1 MKTSKSIFAITAMAI
16 LATTVTI
23 VSCKKDNEN
32 ALSQKDQT
40 IQQSIDYRQIED
52 KKAYFTDFRKRLTE
66 SKDNETYNLE
76 DAAWHLACL
85 ANLDFCNVNVEY
97 NNVQFDTVEMQ
108 VNVTNDIMLL
118 GDIRTAYE
126 QMCSEIQQFKKG
138 FNHSDQNLYFIN
150 VSIDADGKAKIAL
163 MTSFNDNSKNLGDHT
178 WYFDDE
184 WAAYEV
190 CDVYFTPDSTYTW
203 NTTAKRELQR
213 LLNLFE
219 HYENYWSNGNY
230 IMCYFP
236 TQSHIFNYPNY
247 PDPYGN
253 WFEGNSRVFAGDVCV
268 GAAIILSIDKMCYC
282 LDSYLGLGYDYLE
295 DYSLYE
301 NEHPV
306 NWVIEADSVQSFGHR
321 WPTYFHKLTV
331 EYGQLIYN
339 NPPGPNND

>member
-16 LATTVTI
+16 LATTVSI

-32 ALSQKDQT
+32 VLSQQDRT

-66 SKDNETYNLE
+66 SKDNEAYNLE

-97 NNVQFDTVEMQ
+97 NEVQFDTVEMQ
-108 VNVTNDIMLL
+108 VNVTDGTMLL
-118 GDIRTAYE
+118 GDISTAYE

-138 FNHSDQNLYFIN
+138 FNHNDQNLYFIN

-163 MTSFNDNSKNLGDHT
+163 MTSFNDNSKDLGDHT

-190 CDVYFTPDSTYTW
+190 CDVYFTLDSTYTW

-236 TQSHIFNYPNY
+236 TQSHTFNYPNC
-247 PDPYGN
+247 PDPYDSPFFGYSRT
-253 WFEGNSRVFAGDVCV
+253 FTAEAGEG
-268 GAAIILSIDKMCYC
+268 AIFNLSINDMCYS
-282 LDSYLGLGYDYLE
+282 LDSYLGLGYDYL
-295 DYSLYE
+295 DNYSM
-301 NEHPV
+301 NADEHPV
-306 NWVIEADSVQSFGHR
+306 NWVVDTASKKFEYHR
-321 WPTYFHKLTV
+321 WRTSYHKLTV
-331 EYGQLIYN
+331 EYGQLIMN
-339 NPPGPNND
+339 NPPGPNDD